1 MVHPTKP
8 GHPDN
13 EDFVTDFRG
22 APGPG
27 FYPGVGGYFHDYD
40 GPPRQAR
47 VVFYGTDF
55 GTEKELAK
63 VERRRCETRKQST
76 IGPLRELV
84 DEVARETGARDL
96 ASWCYLTNGVLA
108 VAKITPAVQGNG
120 HTHKAYRKLK
130 YTSYLRECGETH
142 ARWLGERKPSL
153 VVLLGARH
161 VEAYGCSIWSVVWP
175 DLFGPGGK
183 WVGVPMREAL
193 RCPLARADSGLRVQV
208 MYHPS
213 SRRYWRDARPE
224 AKRVLAEEV
233 RRLAGG

>member
-1 MVHPTKP
+1 M
-8 GHPDN
+8 
-13 EDFVTDFRG
+13 
-22 APGPG
+22 
-27 FYPGVGGYFHDYD
+27 
-40 GPPRQAR
+40 
-47 VVFYGTDF
+47 
-55 GTEKELAK
+55 
-63 VERRRCETRKQST
+63 
-76 IGPLRELV
+76 
-84 DEVARETGARDL
+84 

-120 HTHKAYRKLK
+120 HTHKAYRKLE

-193 RCPLARADSGLRVQV
+193 RCPLARAESGLRVQV

>member
-1 MVHPTKP
+1 ML
-8 GHPDN
+8 PDQ
-13 EDFVTDFRG
+13 R
-22 APGPG
+22 
-27 FYPGVGGYFHDYD
+27 
-40 GPPRQAR
+40 
-47 VVFYGTDF
+47 
-55 GTEKELAK
+55 
-63 VERRRCETRKQST
+63 
-76 IGPLRELV
+76 
-84 DEVARETGARDL
+84 
-96 ASWCYLTNGVLA
+96 GVLA

-193 RCPLARADSGLRVQV
+193 RCPLARAESGLRVQV